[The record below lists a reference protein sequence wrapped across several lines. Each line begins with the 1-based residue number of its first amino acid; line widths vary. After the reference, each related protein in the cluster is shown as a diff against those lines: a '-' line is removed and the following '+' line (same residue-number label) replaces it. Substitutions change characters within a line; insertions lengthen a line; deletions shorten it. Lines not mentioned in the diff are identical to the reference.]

1 MAICS
6 NCGAQVPDGAPFC
19 GNCGAPQAAAPAQPA
34 QPAQPMYAGGY
45 RQQAQQAQPGYNAGN
60 FGAKAKGFFSKFT
73 SAPNGPLNYG
83 LLRILSLVF
92 AFGFLLLSIGIGTGI
107 YKNRCFDESNAAEQ
121 KSRYKSIIAEYL
133 NVGTNTKALR
143 NAAKRLDKYN
153 NTTRDNE
160 AYSKSDKDEN
170 IKDALEKALDKA
182 KEDNG
187 GFNWFMMKVGLRS
200 GAFIWIGIILM
211 LLTGAAWWFFGGRP
225 GNFSQAFVLPAT
237 LGVLA
242 FFVILFILCLS
253 LGAVDFRTY
262 LRTLTSISL
271 T

>member
-1 MAICS
+1 M
-6 NCGAQVPDGAPFC
+6 
-19 GNCGAPQAAAPAQPA
+19 
-34 QPAQPMYAGGY
+34 
-45 RQQAQQAQPGYNAGN
+45 
-60 FGAKAKGFFSKFT
+60 
-73 SAPNGPLNYG
+73 
-83 LLRILSLVF
+83 F

-225 GNFSQAFVLPAT
+225 GNFSQAFILPAT